1 MGSCMEYFDMKTI
14 VAVLLLAAGSQA
26 GLLGAGTGGGSCR
39 AAPYRAVAVQ
49 WGSGCPQTAPCCSE
63 YGYCRTR
70 EEWQAGGFRDCN
82 GQSNGTPL
90 PADAVNAELT
100 AASYGDS
107 RGVNLLGTSVP
118 PVGSVVL
125 GGVPGNGLGGAPG
138 GGAAGAG
145 FGIGLGGTGAYGGGS
160 AGGISESVLG
170 GVSTPGSG
178 AASAG
183 LGSGLGGAGVYGVGA
198 AGVGSG
204 TGFGGVGAVAGG
216 AAGGALGNGYGGA
229 GGYSTGG
236 GAGVYST
243 G

>member
-14 VAVLLLAAGSQA
+14 EAVLLLSAGSQA

-90 PADAVNAELT
+90 PADAVNTELT

-107 RGVNLLGTSVP
+107 RGVNLLGNSVP

-138 GGAAGAG
+138 GGAAGG
-145 FGIGLGGTGAYGGGS
+145 ISGIGLGG
-160 AGGISESVLG
+160 AG
-170 GVSTPGSG
+170 TPGSG

-183 LGSGLGGAGVYGVGA
+183 LGSGLGGAGTPGSGA

-236 GAGVYST
+236 GAGDYST

>member
-14 VAVLLLAAGSQA
+14 EAVLLLAAGSQA

-49 WGSGCPQTAPCCSE
+49 WGSGCPQTVPCCSE

-90 PADAVNAELT
+90 PADAVNTELT

-107 RGVNLLGTSVP
+107 RGVNLLGNSVP
-118 PVGSVVL
+118 PVGSVV
-125 GGVPGNGLGGAPG
+125 
-138 GGAAGAG
+138 
-145 FGIGLGGTGAYGGGS
+145 
-160 AGGISESVLG
+160 
-170 GVSTPGSG
+170 
-178 AASAG
+178 
-183 LGSGLGGAGVYGVGA
+183 LGGAGVYGVGA

-204 TGFGGVGAVAGG
+204 TGFGGVGAVDGG

-236 GAGVYST
+236 GAGDYST

>member
-118 PVGSVVL
+118 PVRSVVL

-145 FGIGLGGTGAYGGGS
+145 SGIGLGG
-160 AGGISESVLG
+160 AG
-170 GVSTPGSG
+170 TPGSG